1 MPSFYQL
8 YGMLKSTYIIMKRNK
23 CLTIIEFLTPSILI
37 IFFFI
42 LSLFF
47 QKEEQ
52 KYDKD
57 DIKFLFQF
65 SSNYTNKVISSSQI
79 ISDIDEINNSTP
91 IQYKKFLYQCE
102 NHTHVALIGKNFP
115 KKIEHKISEYF
126 WELPDMTTY
135 ERNNF
140 FMKYDS
146 IEEFNDYVTSENYGS
161 DENNYPKICFGISKD
176 DNKKYE
182 FGIHYDTLQENNF
195 IIDVPKIPDFKTSK
209 YEKIRTQ
216 TDLQSF
222 QYYQYSG
229 YLMVMKIIYDYI
241 LQEVSG
247 KPDATINF
255 SLVEMIYDSI
265 FKNKFHKY
273 VYLLGFFII
282 ISYAI
287 ILSIN
292 IYREINFKETK
303 KKEYL
308 KCMGLK
314 ERIFFLSSFIRSFI
328 INIFHSVLTALII
341 KLILKQSQYIY
352 LFLILFLYGLVIFSM
367 TYFFQSFQK
376 KSRKGVIMSLLCYCI
391 MCFLYLPINSPVVN
405 KNIINLFCVLFPP
418 VNLMFGFDVLFIYEK
433 EFHSFDNIKNDVGQ
447 ITIIEMIIFLFLNFI
462 IYLIIG
468 YIIMKCFKRKNN
480 KSDRKNENEKINIE
494 NPTIDKEINLG
505 ENYIDN
511 DNDNDIDSDISSL
524 NQKRNI
530 FNKDF
535 KLRTQDIINTPEGI
549 PTYRKKIELL
559 ITRLMEYKND
569 VQNHLFGISNDTNSI
584 SNNIYID
591 ELEKNFKMQKERQ
604 AIRKKRRAP
613 GKSICDLKEEEYFVN
628 NLDLSV
634 IQEVIPND
642 VIPKKDVDN
651 LISETSSAIN
661 ENAINK
667 GEFNIKKDEINPG
680 QRLEIKKLEKYYN
693 IKGDKNKKKVVLNEL
708 DCTMYENE
716 IFALLGENGAG
727 KSTFISIIG
736 GLIDANGGNIIYKK
750 DIDDKGYDI
759 LNPDRSYQFK
769 EILVICP
776 QNNNILFND
785 LTVEENLEIYC
796 ILKFRID
803 NNSETNKEI
812 KEEVKYLLKK
822 FDLNEEKIKNCYAKN
837 LSGGQKRKLC
847 IAIACCGKSKII
859 ILDEPTGGIDVASRN
874 NIWKI
879 LKTLKNEEKI
889 IILISHSMEEVSYL
903 ADKIGIL
910 KEGKLIC
917 QGSSR
922 DLIDKYGQYYT
933 LIINQK
939 MDYERARE
947 LSIYIS
953 KNYYYQQDLDIN
965 NLCDKST
972 EKSDI
977 TKNSSND
984 MIAKFEVFREKVI
997 IKISTKH
1004 FMKEKSAQFLDE
1016 LDKIYRI
1023 KKYIIME
1030 DQLEDVFINAINKT
1044 SANNLKSLENEYL
1057 IILGSNQNVD
1067 NMKWMSKFK
1076 NELKVSFFKNC
1087 KAIRNIISEIFFPII
1102 LILIACLVS
1111 YLEFLEENQFSNIKL
1126 INLNHE
1132 FQNVYYENL
1141 ANIDDSE
1148 YHIIQNVIDEEK
1160 QIDILKNIK
1169 FGSVEIFDKNSTN
1182 LTKAE
1187 IILYYLKVIDI
1198 NKKNGTLVNNYADYL
1213 LTNFNNKEH
1222 QYEFISFLDNK
1233 RKHSPIFYTNYL
1245 LNCIIKYVVRK
1256 ENAYNYTLNYDEF
1269 VKEISIF
1276 NRPFPTSYEE
1286 KKNKKSRNGFS
1297 LVFFTSIA
1305 FALIPSNIITSILK
1319 EKENKLKHL
1328 QILSGLSLFSYW
1340 LNNYI
1345 FELLK
1350 YLIISIFSYII
1361 LILFDF
1367 EDKYLIIL
1375 YFLYGP
1381 AMISFTYFLSYFID
1395 NEGHGQTITLLIN
1408 LLFGTLGSSAIMIL
1422 RTNEDAKNL
1431 GKILSYFFR
1440 IVPSFC
1446 LSYGYNELISKDLLF
1461 SIDNHLDKINS
1472 NSDYI
1477 INYVKDDIIFLVL
1490 EIIVYTTLLIVIEQK
1505 DYLMWKICKKHN
1517 HKEINFDIREKNK
1530 GKKKEENKYKNIKDQ
1545 LYSNEPVGKNDDE
1558 ITPILSVDNIKKNF
1572 KFRENC
1578 FNFCKKRIKLVLDD
1592 ITFHVDKGE
1601 CFGLIGTNGAG
1612 KTTCFRCLCMEIKPD
1627 SGLIKIDNTNIVD
1640 YYSNQ
1645 KPSIGY
1651 CPQFDSIFEYLS
1663 VKDNIYYFG
1672 KLKGFSDNNLN
1683 IISDSIIKCLDLDS
1697 FKDVLCKNLS
1707 GGNKRKLSVGIS
1719 ILARPNVIFLD
1730 EPSTGMDPY
1739 TRRLLLNL
1747 LNYGYLKSKKNG
1759 NFDIIENK
1767 GIILTTHSLEEI
1779 QALCDRV
1786 GILINGKMMRERI
1799 GTINDLINRNKKGII
1814 LNIEFKK
1821 PKQKELT
1828 QNYERICEEKIE
1840 SKKELINFLKFMK
1853 KESYKEYIKDNNLG
1867 RDLLYLLK
1875 SNKSITK
1882 YTVLVWIK
1890 YMDYLQNLVTKLK
1903 KHNFNQVACIDFK
1916 LNNFILEIKNTD
1928 KDNDQCDS
1936 YIFGLLETSKNSLFL
1951 EEYSYTLTTFEKIF
1965 LEFCEQA
1972 YQDNEKME
1980 QPFDIESEFT
1990 DKIKI
1995 AL

>member
-1 MPSFYQL
+1 MPSFNQL
-8 YGMLKSTYIIMKRNK
+8 YGMLKSSYIIMKRNK
-23 CLTIIEFLTPSILI
+23 CLTIIEFFTPSLLIL
-37 IFFFI
+37 FFFI

-52 KYDKD
+52 RYDND

-65 SSNYTNKVISSSQI
+65 SSNYTNKIISSSQI
-79 ISDIDEINNSTP
+79 ISDINDINNSTP

-115 KKIEHKISEYF
+115 KQLENKISEHF
-126 WELPDMTTY
+126 WELPDMTSY
-135 ERNNF
+135 ERDNF
-140 FMKYDS
+140 FIKYNS
-146 IEEFNDYVTSENYGS
+146 VEEFNEYISSKNYGT
-161 DENNYPKICFGISKD
+161 DEINYPKICFGISKD
-176 DNKKYE
+176 DNKKYR
-182 FGIHYDTLQENNF
+182 FGIHYDTLKENNF
-195 IIDVPKIPDFKTSK
+195 IMDVPKIPDFKTSK

-216 TDLQSF
+216 TDLLSF

-241 LQEVSG
+241 LQEISG
-247 KPDATINF
+247 KSDSEINF

-265 FKNKFHKY
+265 LKNKFHKY

-314 ERIFFLSSFIRSFI
+314 DRIFFLSSFIRSFI
-328 INIFHSVLTALII
+328 INIFHALLTALII
-341 KLILKQSQYIY
+341 KFILKQSQYIY
-352 LFLILFLYGLVIFSM
+352 LFIILFLYGLVIFSM
-367 TYFFQSFQK
+367 TYFFQSFQN

-391 MCFLYLPINSPVVN
+391 MCFLYLPMSSPIIN

-418 VNLMFGFDVLFIYEK
+418 VNLMFGFDVLITYEK
-433 EFHSFDNIKNDVGQ
+433 EYHYFDNIKKDVGQ
-447 ITIIEMIIFLFLNFI
+447 ITIMEMIIFLFLNFI

-468 YIIMKCFKRKNN
+468 AIISKCVSNSCKKKEKRIIK
-480 KSDRKNENEKINIE
+480 KPAVEKELSI
-494 NPTIDKEINLG
+494 G
-505 ENYIDN
+505 QNYIDDESN
-511 DNDNDIDSDISSL
+511 MSAFS
-524 NQKRNI
+524 QKRTMY
-530 FNKDF
+530 NKDF
-535 KLRTQDIINTPEGI
+535 KFRAQDIINTPVEI
-549 PTYRKKIELL
+549 STYRKKIELFT
-559 ITRLMEYKND
+559 TRLKSYRND
-569 VQNHLFGISNDTNSI
+569 IQNHLFDISNDTNSV
-584 SNNIYID
+584 SNNIYTD

-604 AIRKKRRAP
+604 IIRKKRRAM
-613 GKSICDLKEEEYFVN
+613 GKTMCNLKDEEYFVN

-634 IQEVIPND
+634 MQD
-642 VIPKKDVDN
+642 VIQDDAISKKDMDN

-661 ENAINK
+661 ENSIKK
-667 GEFNIKKDEINPG
+667 GEFNKKKDEINPG
-680 QRLEIKKLEKYYN
+680 QKLEIIQLEKYYQ
-693 IKGDKNKKKVVLNEL
+693 NKKEKKLVLNEL

-736 GLIDANGGNIIYKK
+736 GLIQANGGSIIYKK
-750 DIDDKGYDI
+750 DMDDNGYDI
-759 LNPDRSYQFK
+759 LDTDGNYKFRK
-769 EILVICP
+769 ILGICP

-785 LTVEENLEIYC
+785 LTVEENLEIFC
-796 ILKFRID
+796 IIKYRKD
-803 NNSETNKEI
+803 NNVTKKPYKEI

-889 IILISHSMEEVSYL
+889 IILISHSMEEVSFL

-917 QGSSR
+917 QGTSR
-922 DLIDKYGQYYT
+922 ELIDKFGKFYT

-939 MDYERARE
+939 MDYDDAKN

-953 KNYYYQQDLDIN
+953 KNYYYKQETNIN
-965 NLCDKST
+965 NLCADKST
-972 EKSDI
+972 LNSDL
-977 TKNSSND
+977 TKISNND
-984 MIAKFEVFREKVI
+984 TIAKFEVFREKVI
-997 IKISTKH
+997 IKLSTKY
-1004 FMKEKSAQFLDE
+1004 FIKEKSAQLFDDLRN
-1016 LDKIYRI
+1016 IYHI
-1023 KKYIIME
+1023 KNYLIIE

-1044 SANNLKSLENEYL
+1044 NTNNLKSYEGEYMV
-1057 IILGSNQNVD
+1057 IYGSNENIK
-1067 NMKWMSKFK
+1067 NFSCMNKFK
-1076 NELKVSFFKNC
+1076 NELKISFFKNC
-1087 KAIRNIISEIFFPII
+1087 KSIKNVISEIIFPII

-1111 YLEFLEENQFSNIKL
+1111 YIEFLEENQSSDISL

-1141 ANIDDSE
+1141 ANINDGE
-1148 YHIIQNVIDEEK
+1148 YYLIRKIIDEEK
-1160 QIDILKNIK
+1160 QNEILKNFK
-1169 FGSVEIFDKNSTN
+1169 FGSVEIFDKNITN
-1182 LTKAE
+1182 LTSTE
-1187 IILYYLKVIDI
+1187 LILGYLKIIDL
-1198 NKKNGTLVNNYADYL
+1198 NKKNGTLTNNYADYI
-1213 LTNFNNKEH
+1213 LTKFNNVEH
-1222 QYEFISFLDNK
+1222 KYEFVSFLDTK

-1245 LNCIIKYVVRK
+1245 LKCIIKYSIKKVN
-1256 ENAYNYTLNYDEF
+1256 EYNHDYNYNQLIS
-1269 VKEISIF
+1269 EISVF
-1276 NRPFPTSYEE
+1276 NSPFPTSYEE

-1350 YLIISIFSYII
+1350 YIIISIGSYII
-1361 LILFDF
+1361 LVLLEFD
-1367 EDKYLIIL
+1367 DKYLITLYIL
-1375 YFLYGP
+1375 YGL
-1381 AMISFTYFLSYFID
+1381 AMLSFTYCTSYFIN

-1408 LLFGTLGSSAIMIL
+1408 LLFGTLGSSAILIL

-1431 GKILSYFFR
+1431 GKVLSYFFR

-1461 SIDNHLDKINS
+1461 SIDNHLDKINTNS
-1472 NSDYI
+1472 NFI
-1477 INYVKDDIIFLVL
+1477 INYIKDDIIFLVIGIFAYTVLLVIL
-1490 EIIVYTTLLIVIEQK
+1490 EKK
-1505 DYLMWKICKKHN
+1505 DYLMWKCCKRYKH
-1517 HKEINFDIREKNK
+1517 KKIDSVEKDEKVDNK
-1530 GKKKEENKYKNIKDQ
+1530 KGNDKYNNEENTNGTKEPIAKKQNVENKNI
-1545 LYSNEPVGKNDDE
+1545 
-1558 ITPILSVDNIKKNF
+1558 PILSVKNIKKIF
-1572 KFRENC
+1572 KFRT
-1578 FNFCKKRIKLVLDD
+1578 NFFKFCTKKIKLILDD
-1592 ITFHVDKGE
+1592 ISFDVENGE

-1612 KTTCFRCLCMEIKPD
+1612 KTTCFRCLCTEIKPD
-1627 SGLIKIDNTNIVD
+1627 SGIIKINDLNIVD

-1651 CPQFDSIFEYLS
+1651 CPQFDSIFEYLT
-1663 VKDNIYYFG
+1663 VKENIYYFG
-1672 KLKGFSDNNLN
+1672 KLKGFEDHNLKT
-1683 IISDSIIKCLDLDS
+1683 IGDSIIKCLDLEA
-1697 FKDVLCKNLS
+1697 FRNVPCKNLS

-1719 ILARPNVIFLD
+1719 ILSSPEVIFLD

-1747 LNYGYLKSKKNG
+1747 LNYGYLRNKKNG
-1759 NFDIIENK
+1759 IVNMNK
-1767 GIILTTHSLEEI
+1767 KKGVILTTHSLEEI
-1779 QALCDRV
+1779 EALCDRV
-1786 GILINGKMMRERI
+1786 GILINGKMVKERK
-1799 GTINDLINRNKKGII
+1799 GTINELINNNKKGII

-1821 PKQKELT
+1821 PQQNELT
-1828 QNYERICEEKIE
+1828 KNYEKICEEKIDN
-1840 SKKELINFLKFMK
+1840 KKELINFLNFMK
-1853 KESYKEYIKDNNLG
+1853 KESYIKFIKDNSFG
-1867 RDLLYLLK
+1867 RDLLYLLNT
-1875 SNKSITK
+1875 NKSFTK

-1890 YMDYLQNLVTKLK
+1890 YMDYLQNLISKLK
-1903 KHNFNQVACIDFK
+1903 KHNFNGIKCTEFK
-1916 LNNFILEIKNTD
+1916 LNNFILDISNID
-1928 KDNDQCDS
+1928 KDGESDS
-1936 YIFGLLETSKNSLFL
+1936 YIFGLLESNKDSLYL

-1965 LEFCEQA
+1965 LDFCKEA
-1972 YQDNEKME
+1972 YQDNEKIE
-1980 QPFDIESEFT
+1980 QPFDIESECVN
-1990 DKIKI
+1990 KIEI
-1995 AL
+1995 EL